1 MPFDPGPSMPI
12 PDSALAATAADA
24 DAMMGDALSELVP
37 RPMKPYNAK
46 VVDALGKALADVLA
60 LFDMAVEPE
69 TYNQPVEALD
79 PDLVRFLAMVSAA
92 ADDYGRPLPIRLE
105 ELRDEAS
112 LTRVTAA
119 LVELARDDEF
129 KAFLDGP
136 EEPVSET
143 EVAVEVTAPGM
154 QMVEEVDE
162 EQFDFSRRMRR

>member
-1 MPFDPGPSMPI
+1 MPFEPGPSVPI
-12 PDSALAATAADA
+12 PDAALAATAADA
-24 DAMMGDALSELVP
+24 DAMMGEALAELVP

-46 VVDALGKALADVLA
+46 VVDALGKALAEVLA

-69 TYNQPVEALD
+69 TYNAPVEALD

-105 ELRDEAS
+105 EMRDEAA

-119 LVELARDDEF
+119 LKELAADEEF
-129 KAFLDGP
+129 RAFLDGP

-154 QMVEEVDE
+154 KMVEEVE
-162 EQFDFSRRMRR
+162 EEEFDFARRMRR